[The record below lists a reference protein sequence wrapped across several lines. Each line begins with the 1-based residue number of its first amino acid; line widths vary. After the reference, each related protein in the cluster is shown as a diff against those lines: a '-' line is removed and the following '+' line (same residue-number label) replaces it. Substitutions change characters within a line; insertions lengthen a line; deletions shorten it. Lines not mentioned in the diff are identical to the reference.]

1 MKYDDIM
8 KLVNAGFTAEQIQA
22 MEAPTPAPDP
32 TPTPAPDPTPA
43 QDTNTTQAPAP
54 DPAPAPTPAPVPDLT
69 ATLGAM
75 QQTIN
80 QLAAAVQAGMLR
92 TAQTSAPT
100 VEDTPEILAHII
112 NPYTKEEVK

>member
-22 MEAPTPAPDP
+22 MEAPAPAPDPTPAPAPDP
-32 TPTPAPDPTPA
+32 TPTPAPDPA
-43 QDTNTTQAPAP
+43 
-54 DPAPAPTPAPVPDLT
+54 PAPAPAPAPVPDLS

-92 TAQTSAPT
+92 TAQTGAPT

>member
-1 MKYDDIM
+1 MKYDEIM

-22 MEAPTPAPDP
+22 LEKSATDPAPEP
-32 TPTPAPDPTPA
+32 ESTPTPAPPDPTPA
-43 QDTNTTQAPAP
+43 PA
-54 DPAPAPTPAPVPDLT
+54 PAPVPDLS

-92 TAQTSAPT
+92 TAQTGAPT

>member
-22 MEAPTPAPDP
+22 LEKPATDPAPEP
-32 TPTPAPDPTPA
+32 ESTPTPAPPDPTPA
-43 QDTNTTQAPAP
+43 PA
-54 DPAPAPTPAPVPDLT
+54 AATVPDLS

-92 TAQTSAPT
+92 TAQTGAPT

>member
-22 MEAPTPAPDP
+22 MEAPAPA
-32 TPTPAPDPTPA
+32 PAPDPTPA
-43 QDTNTTQAPAP
+43 PAPDPTPAPAP
-54 DPAPAPTPAPVPDLT
+54 DPTPAPAPVPDLS

-92 TAQTSAPT
+92 TAQTGAPT

>member
-8 KLVNAGFTAEQIQA
+8 KLVNAGFTAEQIKA
-22 MEAPTPAPDP
+22 MEEPATDPAPEP
-32 TPTPAPDPTPA
+32 ESTPTPAPPDPTPA
-43 QDTNTTQAPAP
+43 PA
-54 DPAPAPTPAPVPDLT
+54 AATVPDLS

-92 TAQTSAPT
+92 TAQTGAPT

>member
-22 MEAPTPAPDP
+22 MEEPA
-32 TPTPAPDPTPA
+32 PAPDPTPA
-43 QDTNTTQAPAP
+43 PTPAP
-54 DPAPAPTPAPVPDLT
+54 DPAPAPTPAPAPDPAPAPAPAPVPDLS

-92 TAQTSAPT
+92 TGQTGAPT

>member
-1 MKYDDIM
+1 MKFDEIM

-22 MEAPTPAPDP
+22 MEAS
-32 TPTPAPDPTPA
+32 APDPTPA
-43 QDTNTTQAPAP
+43 PAPDPAPAPAP
-54 DPAPAPTPAPVPDLT
+54 DPAPAPTPAPSQDPAPVPDLT

-92 TAQTSAPT
+92 TAQTGAPT

>member
-22 MEAPTPAPDP
+22 MEEPAP

-43 QDTNTTQAPAP
+43 QDTNTTQAPAT
-54 DPAPAPTPAPVPDLT
+54 DPAPAPTSAPAPDLS

-80 QLAAAVQAGMLR
+80 QLAAAVQAGMIR
-92 TAQTSAPT
+92 TAQTGAPT

>member
-22 MEAPTPAPDP
+22 MEAPATDPAPEP
-32 TPTPAPDPTPA
+32 ESTPTPAPPDPTPA
-43 QDTNTTQAPAP
+43 PA
-54 DPAPAPTPAPVPDLT
+54 AATVPDLS

-92 TAQTSAPT
+92 TAQTGAPT

>member
-22 MEAPTPAPDP
+22 MEAETALAPAPV
-32 TPTPAPDPTPA
+32 PAPDPTPA
-43 QDTNTTQAPAP
+43 PAPITTQAPAT
-54 DPAPAPTPAPVPDLT
+54 DPAPAPTPAPAPDLS

-80 QLAAAVQAGMLR
+80 QLAAAVQAGMIR
-92 TAQTSAPT
+92 TAQTGAPT

>member
-22 MEAPTPAPDP
+22 MEAPAPDP
-32 TPTPAPDPTPA
+32 TPAPAPDPTPA
-43 QDTNTTQAPAP
+43 PAP
-54 DPAPAPTPAPVPDLT
+54 DPTPAPAPAPAPVPDLS

-92 TAQTSAPT
+92 TAQTGAPT

>member
-22 MEAPTPAPDP
+22 MEEPAPAPTPA
-32 TPTPAPDPTPA
+32 PAPDPTPA

-92 TAQTSAPT
+92 TAQTGAPT

>member
-22 MEAPTPAPDP
+22 MEAPAPA
-32 TPTPAPDPTPA
+32 PAPDPTPA
-43 QDTNTTQAPAP
+43 PAP
-54 DPAPAPTPAPVPDLT
+54 DPTPAPAPVPDLS

-92 TAQTSAPT
+92 TAQTGAPT